1 MSVVLG
7 IGPPYHHD
15 SSAALLVDG
24 KLVAAVE
31 EERFTRK
38 KHATD
43 QLPLQSVQYCLQSAG
58 LRPEDIEHVAFAWS
72 PSACQRAKWFYA
84 ADMLP
89 TSLYAARKAISKAR
103 KVNRHREHLVHQTL
117 VQSGVNPDRV
127 KIAYVEHHLAH
138 TASSYLFSG
147 FQEAACMSLD
157 GSGEYI
163 TGLLSEAKEGRIR
176 KIKEFYSPN
185 SLGLFYSTVTEY
197 LGFES
202 HDGEYKTMGMAPYG
216 NPGKIDLSF
225 MIRPTASGFKV
236 NNEHVWVVE
245 SKRYRPDRMY
255 SRQFVDWFGPPRQED
270 GLAEPY
276 THLAASTQKALE
288 DIVIHLMEAYL
299 SDSLQRHKTLC
310 LAGGCALNVTMNRK
324 LLMHPLVERIYIPP
338 AAHDAGT
345 TVGAAALV
353 AEALGERMAP
363 MTSAYHGPAFE
374 PDDIRR
380 VLDHSG
386 VSFRACDDA
395 VEEAADLLAR
405 GEVIGWFQGRME
417 FGPRSLGHRS
427 LLADP
432 RDPQMK
438 DHLNQRI
445 KRRESFRPF
454 APSILWEKVP
464 EFFPE
469 GHPDPFMLFAYPIRT
484 DLAHHIP
491 AVLHVDGTG
500 RLQAVDQKTE
510 PLYWKLLKAFEIRTG
525 VPVLLN
531 TSFNEQE
538 PIVCRPEEAIDCFQ
552 RNRID
557 CLGIGPFWV
566 DRQTA
571 G

>member
-417 FGPRSLGHRS
+417 FGPRALGNRS
-427 LLADP
+427 ILGNP
-432 RDPQMK
+432 SVKGTRDTINAIVK
-438 DHLNQRI
+438 F
-445 KRRESFRPF
+445 REHWRPF
-454 APSILWEKVP
+454 CPSVLREHAAEIFQAKQ
-464 EFFPE
+464 
-469 GHPDPFMLFAYPIRT
+469 DSPFMTLSFLVQDRWRSR
-484 DLAHHIP
+484 IP
-491 AVLHVDGTG
+491 EVVHVDGSARPQT
-500 RLQAVDQKTE
+500 VDASTNPRFYALLRRFYQK
-510 PLYWKLLKAFEIRTG
+510 TG
-525 VPVLLN
+525 VPLVLN
-531 TSFNEQE
+531 TSLNRRGE
-538 PIVCRPEEAIDCFQ
+538 PIVCSPQDALTMF
-552 RNRID
+552 
-557 CLGIGPFWV
+557 
-566 DRQTA
+566 A
-571 G
+571 GCGLQHLFLEDFLVSKRA